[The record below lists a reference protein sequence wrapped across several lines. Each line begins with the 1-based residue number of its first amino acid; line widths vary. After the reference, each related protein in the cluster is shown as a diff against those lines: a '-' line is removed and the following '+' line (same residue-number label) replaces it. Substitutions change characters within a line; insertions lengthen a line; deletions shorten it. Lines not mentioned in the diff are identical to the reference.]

1 MIILITG
8 LATTKKK
15 KKNDKNKKDK
25 QIYIK

>member
-1 MIILITG
+1 MIKILITG
-8 LATTKKK
+8 LATTKK